1 MFMDS
6 ELTAASLEK
15 GLGISTDPKE
25 TKAQCSFF
33 FFVEKRKKPEK
44 MLGMV
49 KRWVEN
55 NLDWLLSLL
64 NAFLAS

>member
-1 MFMDS
+1 MGS

-33 FFVEKRKKPEK
+33 FLVKKTKTDK

-49 KRWVEN
+49 KR
-55 NLDWLLSLL
+55 
-64 NAFLAS
+64 